1 MQNILKISNTIKIIG
16 DLIITEFLPIITGG
30 VVCSTGERR
39 LLALPPKPG
48 GLGIP
53 LFSDISDTASE
64 NLKFLTK
71 T

>member
-30 VVCSTGERR
+30 VVCSTEERR
-39 LLALPPKPG
+39 LLALPTKPG
-48 GLGIP
+48 GLGIA
-53 LFSDISDTASE
+53 LFSDISDTESE